1 MERMVVEGVVVVELD
16 LPEDL
21 GRLEQIRLVMNQFRM
36 IVKVLDWVE
45 QAVKDMTFHLV
56 VMNGEVLE
64 VVEEDMEVM
73 AVLHLVAIEE
83 VEVVEEDM
91 VETVDMGI
99 AGFMVEVV
107 EAEDM
112 AMALMHHGEV
122 EDIIVAQIQMVV
134 EELEYGM
141 ELKW

>member
-1 MERMVVEGVVVVELD
+1 MVVEGVVVVELD